1 MDNSLASEIAICII
15 AAWALAVLAQLGR
28 QPLIIAYLAVLV
40 PSLAVAVRRL
50 HDTGKSGWFVLIGLV
65 PLVGGIVMLVFTVM
79 DSTPGDNQYGP
90 NPKGI
95 GSGLPPMGYGM
106 PPA

>member
-1 MDNSLASEIAICII
+1 MGNILTSIAGSLSGLLGIAFSLLLGVASLAAF
-15 AAWALAVLAQLGR
+15 
-28 QPLIIAYLAVLV
+28 V
-40 PSLAVAVRRL
+40 PSLAVAVRRM
-50 HDTGKSGWFVLIGLV
+50 HDNGKSDWYILIPIYSFVLAV
-65 PLVGGIVMLVFTVM
+65 S